1 MDLGLRALLAGVV
14 AGLAVAVPLGAIG
27 VLILQ
32 EGLGRGWRH
41 ASAAATGVA
50 LVDLAYAG
58 LATAAGTA
66 VTRALETHTRTIQLV
81 GAGVLL
87 AVAARG
93 LFGLRT
99 EPGPAPAAAATQ
111 AGGPSPSGPGPAG
124 EPSPSGPGPTAVL
137 RRFVALTAVNP
148 LTAVYFVVL
157 AAGLGSTVAGARAG
171 TAFVLGVFVGSWVWQ
186 LTLAAAGSLAGAS
199 LPGWARTAT
208 GAVGYLMVIGYAVTL
223 AAG

>member
-1 MDLGLRALLAGVV
+1 MDHVVRAVLAGVV

-32 EGLGRGWRH
+32 EGLTRGWRF

-50 LVDLAYAG
+50 LVDLGYAS

-66 VTRALETHTRTIQLV
+66 VTRALAGHTRNVQLV
-81 GAGVLL
+81 GAAVLL

-93 LFGLRT
+93 LLALRSPADPVAG
-99 EPGPAPAAAATQ
+99 EMPGGQNRAARAAA
-111 AGGPSPSGPGPAG
+111 GPGV
-124 EPSPSGPGPTAVL
+124 VL
-137 RRFVALTAVNP
+137 RRFVAMTAINP

-157 AAGLGSTVAGARAG
+157 AAGLGSTVAGARAA
-171 TAFVLGVFVGSWVWQ
+171 TAFVAGVFAGSWAWQ
-186 LTLAAAGSLAGAS
+186 LVLAGLGSLAGAR

-208 GAVGYLMVIGYAVTL
+208 GAVGYLIVIGYAVAL